1 MPKAKSAAG
10 QRKYKVD
17 TTLSSRTKKQID
29 SLPEHA
35 QHIFKI
41 AHANAVK
48 QYQDPYVNTVEAER
62 LVSQIVTALHRIKD
76 VFIIITSRLTDS
88 QIEFPAMSRIEVR
101 AKKELDETKL
111 NLSIYNNGILK
122 KVCLMEA
129 ELRID
134 QGLRATNI

>member
-35 QHIFKI
+35 QHIFKK

-62 LVSQIVTALHRIKD
+62 LVLQIVTALHRIKD

-111 NLSIYNNGILK
+111 NLSIYNNGMLK
-122 KVCLMEA
+122 KVSLMEA
-129 ELRID
+129 ELLID